1 MLCSHLGNVEMA
13 AILKIL
19 KTKCTTLSN
28 DLFLC
33 EVSKGYTV
41 RFPRNVP
48 DKIDAE
54 ERWFAMA
61 ATLNPKWPPYY
72 KNPPIWAKFDFQ
84 VDYDVAN

>member
-1 MLCSHLGNVEMA
+1 MFNDFFNFYIGGHFEMA

-41 RFPRNVP
+41 RLL
-48 DKIDAE
+48 
-54 ERWFAMA
+54 MSS
-61 ATLNPKWPPYY
+61 L
-72 KNPPIWAKFDFQ
+72 
-84 VDYDVAN
+84 

>member
-1 MLCSHLGNVEMA
+1 M

-19 KTKCTTLSN
+19 KTKCTTLSD

-33 EVSKGYTV
+33 QVSKGYTV

-54 ERWFAMA
+54 EKGGIIIIIIITRNDM
-61 ATLNPKWPPYY
+61 
-72 KNPPIWAKFDFQ
+72 I
-84 VDYDVAN
+84 

>member
-1 MLCSHLGNVEMA
+1 MA

-54 ERWFAMA
+54 EKGGIIRIIII
-61 ATLNPKWPPYY
+61 
-72 KNPPIWAKFDFQ
+72 IWSRHCLDASTAFLSGQ
-84 VDYDVAN
+84 CVYI